1 MQESINYFFLLIG
14 RVKNIRWDLSSK
26 NFILV
31 SKSLIFYNARNDST
45 KLNKFLLK
53 LSNQSHIKKTINKII
68 TPWYSIPLIDRWLL
82 GQIIPP
88 MLFAISAFTV
98 ISLSVG
104 VMFDLIRKVVEY
116 GLPLFLALKVIFF
129 SLPSF
134 LVLSF
139 PMAVLL
145 STLLAYGK
153 LSSNSELL
161 ALKSLGIKTSRIISP
176 AIALSIF
183 MTGLTFYFNDNL
195 VPASNKLAEVTLRA
209 GIGSSFS
216 GEQGKDNIMFSRYG
230 SRINSSNKKPT
241 KINTYLTH
249 IFYASWYENNIMEGV
264 TVLDFSRE
272 DFQQILKAKNG
283 KFDKKSSSWIFS
295 DGSIV
300 SIDPSGQ
307 TTNIQFKEYT
317 YPFVEGP
324 MELAKVP
331 KDANEM
337 TLKQAI
343 QAEKIYE
350 KTGNIKE
357 VRRIKVRI
365 QEKFTLPFA
374 CLVFGLIG
382 SSLGSKSNLRS
393 SKSQGF
399 GLSVILILIYYV
411 MSFLFSSL
419 GVKGILPPIFAAWL
433 PVLISLGGGIYLLRK
448 SSSF

>member
-1 MQESINYFFLLIG
+1 M
-14 RVKNIRWDLSSK
+14 
-26 NFILV
+26 
-31 SKSLIFYNARNDST
+31 IFYNIKKAVKKT
-45 KLNKFLLK
+45 NKSLLK
-53 LSNQSHIKKTINKII
+53 LSNQSLIKKNINKII
-68 TPWYSIPLIDRWLL
+68 SPWYLLPLIDRWVL

-88 MLFAISAFTV
+88 MIFAISAFTV

-104 VMFDLIRKVVEY
+104 VMFDLIRKIVEF
-116 GLPLFLALKVIFF
+116 GLPLFLALKVLFF

-161 ALKSLGIKTSRIISP
+161 ALKSLGIKTSRIIAP

-195 VPASNKLAEVTLRA
+195 VPESTKLAESTLRA

-216 GEQGKDNIMFSRYG
+216 REASKENIMFSRYG
-230 SRINSSNKKPT
+230 SRINSSTKKPT
-241 KINTYLTH
+241 KTNSYLTH
-249 IFYASWYENNIMEGV
+249 IFYASKYEKNIMKGV
-264 TVLDFSRE
+264 TLLDFSRE
-272 DFQQILKAKNG
+272 DFQQILKAKTARFN
-283 KFDKKSSSWIFS
+283 KKNSSWIFYE
-295 DGSIV
+295 GSIV
-300 SIDPSGQ
+300 SINPGGE
-307 TTNIQFKEYT
+307 TTNIKFKEYT

-324 MELAKVP
+324 LELAQVP
-331 KDANEM
+331 KDATEM
-337 TLKQAI
+337 TLKQALK
-343 QAEKIYE
+343 AEKIYR
-350 KTGNIKE
+350 KTGNLKE
-357 VRRIKVRI
+357 VRRIQVRI

-411 MSFLFSSL
+411 MSFVFSSL
-419 GVKGILPPIFAAWL
+419 GVKGILPPIIAAWS
-433 PVLISLGGGIYLLRK
+433 PVFISLAGGIYFLKK
-448 SSSF
+448 SSSL

>member
-1 MQESINYFFLLIG
+1 MKI
-14 RVKNIRWDLSSK
+14 
-26 NFILV
+26 
-31 SKSLIFYNARNDST
+31 
-45 KLNKFLLK
+45 
-53 LSNQSHIKKTINKII
+53 SNQSLIKKTINKVI

-82 GQIIPP
+82 GQMIPP
-88 MLFAISAFTV
+88 MVFAISAFTV

-104 VMFDLIRKVVEY
+104 VMFDLIRKIVEY
-116 GLPLFLALKVIFF
+116 GLPLFLALKVLFF

-195 VPASNKLAEVTLRA
+195 VPTSNRLAETTLRT

-216 GEQGKDNIMFSRYG
+216 GETGKYNIMFARYG
-230 SRINSSNKKPT
+230 SRILASTKKPT
-241 KINTYLTH
+241 KSNTLLTH
-249 IFYASWYENNIMEGV
+249 IFYASLFENNIMKDV
-264 TVLDFSRE
+264 TVLDYSRQ
-272 DFQQILKAKNG
+272 DIQQILKAESAKFNKKN
-283 KFDKKSSSWIFS
+283 SSWIFS
-295 DGSIV
+295 EGSIV
-300 SIDPSGQ
+300 SISPSGQ
-307 TTNIQFKEYT
+307 TTNIKFKEYT

-324 MELAKVP
+324 LELAKVP
-331 KDANEM
+331 KDATEM
-337 TLKQAI
+337 TLKQALE
-343 QAEKIYE
+343 AEKIYK
-350 KTGNIKE
+350 KTGNLKE
-357 VRRIKVRI
+357 IRRIQVRI

-411 MSFLFSSL
+411 MSFLFSSF
-419 GVKGILPPIFAAWL
+419 GIKGLLPPIFAAWL
-433 PVLISLGGGIYLLRK
+433 PVFISLGGGIYFLRK
-448 SSSF
+448 SSSL

>member
-1 MQESINYFFLLIG
+1 
-14 RVKNIRWDLSSK
+14 
-26 NFILV
+26 
-31 SKSLIFYNARNDST
+31 
-45 KLNKFLLK
+45 LK
-53 LSNQSHIKKTINKII
+53 LSNQSLIRKTINKII
-68 TPWYSIPLIDRWLL
+68 NPWYSIPLIDRWLL

-88 MLFAISAFTV
+88 MVFAISAFTV

-104 VMFDLIRKVVEY
+104 VMFDLIRKIVEY
-116 GLPLFLALKVIFF
+116 GLPLFLALKVLFF

-153 LSSNSELL
+153 LSNNSELL

-176 AIALSIF
+176 AIAISIF

-195 VPASNKLAEVTLRA
+195 VPASNKLAETTLRA

-216 GEQGKDNIMFSRYG
+216 EENAKENIMFSRYG
-230 SRINSSNKKPT
+230 SRINSETKKPT
-241 KINTYLTH
+241 KNNSKLTH
-249 IFYASWYENNIMEGV
+249 IFYSQWYENKMMKNV

-272 DFQQILKAKNG
+272 DFQQILKAKTG
-283 KFDKKSSSWIFS
+283 RFDKKISSWIFS
-295 DGSIV
+295 DGNIL

-343 QAEKIYE
+343 QAEKIYK
-350 KTGNIKE
+350 KTGNSKE

-411 MSFLFSSL
+411 MSFIFSSF

>member
-1 MQESINYFFLLIG
+1 M
-14 RVKNIRWDLSSK
+14 
-26 NFILV
+26 
-31 SKSLIFYNARNDST
+31 
-45 KLNKFLLK
+45 K
-53 LSNQSHIKKTINKII
+53 LSNQSLIKKTINKI
-68 TPWYSIPLIDRWLL
+68 TSPWYLLPLIDRWLL

-88 MLFAISAFTV
+88 MIFAISAFTV

-104 VMFDLIRKVVEY
+104 VMFDLIRKIVEF
-116 GLPLFLALKVIFF
+116 GLPLFLALKVLFF

-195 VPASNKLAEVTLRA
+195 VPASNKLAETTLRA

-230 SRINSSNKKPT
+230 SRINASNKKPT
-241 KINTYLTH
+241 KINTFLTH

-283 KFDKKSSSWIFS
+283 RFDKKNSSWIFS

-350 KTGNIKE
+350 KTGNLKE

-411 MSFLFSSL
+411 MSFIFSSF

>member
-1 MQESINYFFLLIG
+1 MKI
-14 RVKNIRWDLSSK
+14 
-26 NFILV
+26 
-31 SKSLIFYNARNDST
+31 
-45 KLNKFLLK
+45 
-53 LSNQSHIKKTINKII
+53 SNQSPIKKTINRLI
-68 TPWYSIPLIDRWLL
+68 TPWNAIPLIDRWLL

-88 MLFAISAFTV
+88 MIFAISAFTV

-104 VMFDLIRKVVEY
+104 VMFDLIRKIVEF
-116 GLPLFLALKVIFF
+116 GLPLFLAIKVLFF

-161 ALKSLGIKTSRIISP
+161 ALKSLGVKTARIISP

-195 VPASNKLAEVTLRA
+195 VPASNKLAEATLRS

-216 GEQGKDNIMFSRYG
+216 TETSKDNIIFSRYG
-230 SRINSSNKKPT
+230 SRINSLTKKPT
-241 KINTYLTH
+241 KTNTFLTH
-249 IFYASWYENNIMEGV
+249 IFYASEYEKNIMKGV

-272 DFQQILKAKNG
+272 DFQQILKANTAKYN
-283 KFDKKSSSWIFS
+283 KKDSSWIFYE
-295 DGSIV
+295 GNIV
-300 SIDPSGQ
+300 SIDPIGQ

-324 MELAKVP
+324 LEIAKVP

-337 TLKQAI
+337 TLRQALK
-343 QAEKIYE
+343 AEQIYK
-350 KTGNIKE
+350 KTGNLKE
-357 VRRIKVRI
+357 VRRIQVRI

-411 MSFLFSSL
+411 MSFIFSSF
-419 GVKGILPPIFAAWL
+419 GVKGILSPILAAWT
-433 PVLISLGGGIYLLRK
+433 PVLISLGGGIYFLRK

>member
-1 MQESINYFFLLIG
+1 M
-14 RVKNIRWDLSSK
+14 
-26 NFILV
+26 
-31 SKSLIFYNARNDST
+31 
-45 KLNKFLLK
+45 K
-53 LSNQSHIKKTINKII
+53 LSNHSLIKKTINQII
-68 TPWYSIPLIDRWLL
+68 APWHSIPLIDRWLL

-104 VMFDLIRKVVEY
+104 VMFDLIRKIVEF
-116 GLPLFLALKVIFF
+116 GLPLLLALKVLFF

-153 LSSNSELL
+153 LSANSELL
-161 ALKSLGIKTSRIISP
+161 ALKSLGIKTSRIIAP

-195 VPASNKLAEVTLRA
+195 VPASNKLAETTLRI

-216 GEQGKDNIMFSRYG
+216 SEKGKDNIMFSRYG
-230 SRINSSNKKPT
+230 SRINSSTNKPT
-241 KINTYLTH
+241 KINTFLTH
-249 IFYASWYENNIMEGV
+249 IFYASWFENNIMQGV

-272 DFQQILKAKNG
+272 DFQQILKAKSAR
-283 KFDKKSSSWIFS
+283 FDKKNSAWIFS
-295 DGSIV
+295 DGNIV
-300 SIDPSGQ
+300 SIDQNGQ
-307 TTNIQFKEYT
+307 TTNIQFKDYT

-324 MELAKVP
+324 LELAKVP
-331 KDANEM
+331 KDATEM
-337 TLKQAI
+337 SLKQALR
-343 QAEKIYE
+343 AEKIYK
-350 KTGNIKE
+350 KTGNLKE
-357 VRRIKVRI
+357 IRRIQVRI
-365 QEKFTLPFA
+365 QEKFTFPCA

-382 SSLGSKSNLRS
+382 SSLGSKTNIRS

-399 GLSVILILIYYV
+399 GLSVILILVYYV
-411 MSFLFSSL
+411 MSFVFSSF
-419 GVKGILPPIFAAWL
+419 GVKGLLTPIVAAWL
-433 PVLISLGGGIYLLRK
+433 PVLISLGGGIYYLRK

>member
-1 MQESINYFFLLIG
+1 MK
-14 RVKNIRWDLSSK
+14 V
-26 NFILV
+26 
-31 SKSLIFYNARNDST
+31 
-45 KLNKFLLK
+45 
-53 LSNQSHIKKTINKII
+53 SNQILIRKII
-68 TPWYSIPLIDRWLL
+68 SPWYLLPLIDRWLL

-88 MLFAISAFTV
+88 MIFAISAFTV

-104 VMFDLIRKVVEY
+104 VMFDLIRKIVEF
-116 GLPLFLALKVIFF
+116 GLPLFLALKVLFF

-161 ALKSLGIKTSRIISP
+161 ALKSLGIKTSRIIAP

-195 VPASNKLAEVTLRA
+195 VPASNKLAEATLRS
-209 GIGSSFS
+209 GMGRSFT
-216 GEQGKDNIMFSRYG
+216 EKKGKSNIMFSRYG
-230 SRINSSNKKPT
+230 SRIKSSNKKPT
-241 KINTYLTH
+241 KSNTLLTH
-249 IFYASWYENNIMEGV
+249 IFYAKRYENNLMKKI
-264 TVLDFSRE
+264 TLLDFSRQ
-272 DFQQILKAKNG
+272 DIQQILKAKTG
-283 KFDKKSSSWIFS
+283 RFDKKNSSWIFFE
-295 DGSIV
+295 GNIISI
-300 SIDPSGQ
+300 SPDGQ
-307 TTNIQFKEYT
+307 TTSVQFEKYT

-337 TLKQAI
+337 SLKQAL
-343 QAEKIYE
+343 QAEMIYK
-350 KTGNIKE
+350 KTGNLKE
-357 VRRIKVRI
+357 IRRIKVRI
-365 QEKFTLPFA
+365 QEKFTLPCA

-382 SSLGSKSNLRS
+382 SSLGSKSNIRS

-411 MSFLFSSL
+411 MSFVFSSF

-433 PVLISLGGGIYLLRK
+433 PVFISLGGGVFFLRK
-448 SSSF
+448 SSTF